1 MVVEEGGLE
10 GAVAREEERKVDV
23 EEDFSLPT
31 LLPIEFVE
39 SLRLRVKET
48 KRQTICNDV
57 EMNSIVERMSAA
69 GIVLSST
76 DVFNN

>member
-1 MVVEEGGLE
+1 M
-10 GAVAREEERKVDV
+10 
-23 EEDFSLPT
+23 
-31 LLPIEFVE
+31 LLPVEFVQ

-57 EMNSIVERMSAA
+57 EMSSIVERMSAA